1 MKGANA
7 ADNDYLKDEELI
19 VTHIET
25 GEINGGLPP
34 RVRAST
40 TFDVVNNEIHEVK
53 DTLVIRDRAVVFEE
67 FKIELNEK

>member
-1 MKGANA
+1 
-7 ADNDYLKDEELI
+7 
-19 VTHIET
+19 
-25 GEINGGLPP
+25 LPP

-40 TFDVVNNEIHEVK
+40 TFDAVNNEIHEVK